1 MATLTEITAKHSQKI
16 DRLKAIERDIL
27 DAGGE
32 VTDEQDEE
40 YNRLLDEI
48 LRTEE
53 AAQEKIDAYGAVMT
67 ELEQEI
73 ESIKGRAKPV
83 KEMVDNLRSRR
94 KALERNRE
102 RMKDRLMHYLREVG
116 EERVEGDS
124 FRFRR
129 QTNGGRRSVDVSD
142 DFTPEDV
149 PEKYT
154 RRKFDYGAIR
164 EDLKRLEDLREHYH
178 ALREEYEAQKGA
190 DDGAAAKIAAR
201 ARSLYQEIEDL
212 ENEVEGLAR
221 LEERGEHIRKF

>member
-53 AAQEKIDAYGAVMT
+53 TAQEKIDAYGAVMT

-102 RMKDRLMHYLREVG
+102 RMKDRLMHYLREIG
-116 EERVEGDS
+116 AERVEGES

-142 DFTPEDV
+142 GFTPEDV

-164 EDLKRLEDLREHYH
+164 DQASQFGISVRSHSAGHFHGRKHGSERYRSRGFDCADGV
-178 ALREEYEAQKGA
+178 GA
-190 DDGAAAKIAAR
+190 RKNR
-201 ARSLYQEIEDL
+201 NQC
-212 ENEVEGLAR
+212 
-221 LEERGEHIRKF
+221 RG